1 MEAKVYNQEG
11 KETGK
16 VKLPESVF
24 DLPWNNNLVHQ
35 VVVSQQANARQPIA
49 HAKDRSEV
57 RGGGRKP
64 WRQKGT
70 GQARVGS
77 IRSPIWR
84 GGGVTFGPR
93 NEKNYSK
100 KINKKMKAKALFTA
114 LSKKFKDNEIIF
126 VDKFAFTEPKAA
138 QAKKILTSLSNI
150 SGFKDLRTK
159 RKNAALFS
167 LGEKNKNTEMSFR
180 NFGNVLVDEAR
191 NLDPV
196 NLLTYKY
203 LIVSHPE
210 DVVKFLEKKLLS
222 LPRKKAGQQVK
233 EAPVKKETKIVKKKP
248 AVTKAKKPT
257 VKKAVKK

>member
-35 VVVSQQANARQPIA
+35 VVVSQQANARQSVA

-70 GQARVGS
+70 GNARHGS

-93 NEKNYSK
+93 KEKNYSK

-114 LSKKFKDNEIIF
+114 LSKK
-126 VDKFAFTEPKAA
+126 
-138 QAKKILTSLSNI
+138 
-150 SGFKDLRTK
+150 
-159 RKNAALFS
+159 
-167 LGEKNKNTEMSFR
+167 
-180 NFGNVLVDEAR
+180 
-191 NLDPV
+191 
-196 NLLTYKY
+196 YK
-203 LIVSHPE
+203 E
-210 DVVKFLEKKLLS
+210 
-222 LPRKKAGQQVK
+222 R
-233 EAPVKKETKIVKKKP
+233 
-248 AVTKAKKPT
+248 
-257 VKKAVKK
+257 